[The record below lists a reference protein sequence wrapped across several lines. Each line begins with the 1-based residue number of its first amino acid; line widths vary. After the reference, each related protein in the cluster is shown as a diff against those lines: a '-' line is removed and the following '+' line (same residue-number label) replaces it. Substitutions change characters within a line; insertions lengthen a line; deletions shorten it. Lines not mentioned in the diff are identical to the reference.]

1 MSFERVSANS
11 ASGHWFNP
19 LSENEASIAKTGQAC
34 LRLESLMAADI
45 GDEAALLIGQATLRI
60 ALRRPRRPED
70 EGSIARVTPVKRRGK
85 AVKHRMTVLLGSAIR
100 QLGLTLQAVGGQR
113 YALTTKDD
121 LLIINLGAAQPAG
134 DRKQEL
140 KGK

>member
-1 MSFERVSANS
+1 
-11 ASGHWFNP
+11 
-19 LSENEASIAKTGQAC
+19 
-34 LRLESLMAADI
+34 
-45 GDEAALLIGQATLRI
+45 
-60 ALRRPRRPED
+60 
-70 EGSIARVTPVKRRGK
+70 
-85 AVKHRMTVLLGSAIR
+85 MTVLLGSAIR